1 MKYKNAI
8 HDLDMLF
15 DLKNRQPYLFRTRLE
30 RTLVRL
36 EEQAKK
42 QNDIEMLEFCYEIM
56 TKLNCISDKSNQTPE
71 GTLKSFLLLEED
83 LIKLRQRVEM

>member
-1 MKYKNAI
+1 MKYKNSI
-8 HDLDMLF
+8 HDLDVLF

-30 RTLVRL
+30 RTLIRL

-42 QNDIEMLEFCYEIM
+42 QNDIEMLDFCYEIM

-71 GTLKSFLLLEED
+71 GTLKSFILLEED
-83 LIKLRQRVEM
+83 LTKLRRMVEM